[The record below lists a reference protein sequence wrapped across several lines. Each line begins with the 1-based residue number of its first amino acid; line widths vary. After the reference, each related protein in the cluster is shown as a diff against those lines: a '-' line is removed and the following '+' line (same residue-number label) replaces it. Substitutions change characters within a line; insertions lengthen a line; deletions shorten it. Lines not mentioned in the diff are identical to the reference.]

1 MKLYISLII
10 LTAILIF
17 SSCEDNTR
25 EIPASEINSNM
36 PEGGY
41 EVEVDSAFALH
52 PKIIYDYDSQYRW
65 YSHEKDDTISNELIY
80 ERYYNE
86 LGTFNYTFYLSNDR
100 GSTSYDYI
108 ITCLFLTDFE
118 ELDALSSNSFWDAPN
133 GETSFTSGE
142 TTFSLVGKPDLVEE
156 WYGFTYSNLSGKR
169 NDVNQSYF
177 SMNSAP
183 TEYSSKIFAVLKQ
196 DPALK
201 SSFITFDENKEHLI
215 KSISVNNTYG
225 TRYALEQGTEDE
237 DGNELSK
244 KFGGEDGSNKDWLKL
259 SIIGHKADG
268 SKTESIEF
276 YMADYTFEAFR
287 DNYIIRDW
295 TTINLESLGLI
306 TKLELVLHSTDMDD
320 EDNMRTPA
328 SICIDQIKITE

>member
-10 LTAILIF
+10 LTAVLSF
-17 SSCEDNTR
+17 SSCEDQTR
-25 EIPASEINSNM
+25 EIPVSEIYSDM
-36 PEGGY
+36 PEDGY
-41 EVEVDSAFALH
+41 EVEIDSSFVLY
-52 PKIIYDYDSQYRW
+52 PKITYDYDSQYSW
-65 YSHEKDDTISNELIY
+65 YSHEEDQIISNQLIY
-80 ERYYNE
+80 EREYNE
-86 LGTFNYTFYLSNDR
+86 LGTFNYTFSLNNDR
-100 GSTSYDYI
+100 GSATYNYI
-108 ITCLFLTDFE
+108 ITSLFLTDFD
-118 ELDALSSNSFWDAPN
+118 ELDTLSSNSFWDAPN
-133 GETSFTSGE
+133 NETSFTSGE
-142 TTFSLVGKPDLVEE
+142 TSFSLVGKPDLVEE
-156 WYGFTYSNLSGKR
+156 WYGFTFSNLSGAR

-196 DPALK
+196 DPSLK
-201 SSFITFDENKEHLI
+201 SSFITFDENKEHLV

-225 TRYALEQGTEDE
+225 TRLALEQGTKDE
-237 DGNELSK
+237 EGNELSK
-244 KFGGEDGSNKDWLKL
+244 KFGGDGTEKDLFTL
-259 SIIGHKADG
+259 NIIGHKADG
-268 SKTESIEF
+268 SKTEPIEF
-276 YMADYTFEAFR
+276 YMADYTFDAYR